1 MNILIL
7 EDNPERQKV
16 FRKELSRNYQV
27 TIVDTVELAKQSV
40 EEAEKNQDQFHV
52 IFIDHDL
59 GGEEMVDSREANT
72 GYQFALWLAEN
83 EIESQFITHSLNP
96 YGAEN
101 IKMTLDGCVKVPFT
115 LLKPLLEK
123 GLML

>member
-1 MNILIL
+1 MNILVL

-16 FRKELSRNYQV
+16 FMKELSRNYQI
-27 TIVDTVELAKQSV
+27 TIVDTVELAKTLV
-40 EEAEKNQDQFHV
+40 KEAEKNQDQFHV

-59 GGEEMVDSREANT
+59 GGEVYVDSREENT
-72 GYQFALWLAEN
+72 GYQFAVWLAEN
-83 EIESQFITHSLNP
+83 EIDSQFITHSLNLV
-96 YGAEN
+96 GAGN
-101 IKMTLDGCVKVPFT
+101 IIAALPECDHVPFT

>member
-1 MNILIL
+1 MNILVL

-16 FRKELSRNYQV
+16 FMKELSRNYQI
-27 TIVDTVELAKQSV
+27 TIVATVELAKTLV

-59 GGEEMVDSREANT
+59 GGEVYVDSREENT
-72 GYQFALWLAEN
+72 GYQFAVWLAEN
-83 EIESQFITHSLNP
+83 EIEAQFITHSLNP
-96 YGAEN
+96 VGVRN
-101 IKMTLDGCVKVPFT
+101 IIAALPECEYVPFT

>member
-1 MNILIL
+1 MNILVL

-16 FRKELSRNYQV
+16 FMKELSRNYQI
-27 TIVDTVELAKQSV
+27 TIVDTVELAKTLV

-59 GGEEMVDSREANT
+59 GGEVYVDSREENT
-72 GYQFALWLAEN
+72 GYQFAVWLAEN
-83 EIESQFITHSLNP
+83 EIEAQFITHSLNP
-96 YGAEN
+96 VGVRN
-101 IKMTLDGCVKVPFT
+101 IIAALPECEYVPFT